1 MLLNKNIQHYIVRF
15 ITFISVLY
23 MTTLAL
29 NIGINGSFLHFTWS
43 TSKIILVCNKWR
55 IFILLPIPMVL
66 KQFGLRLSLHP
77 SILLRNWTR
86 FCLCSLN
93 LPNWAYWK
101 WKFRKLKLIYL
112 PIHFKIATTNILIAN
127 TEILDQPKNSF
138 DF

>member
-1 MLLNKNIQHYIVRF
+1 MLLKKNIVHYIVRF

-43 TSKIILVCNKWR
+43 KSKIILVCNKWR

-66 KQFGLRLSLHP
+66 KEFGLRLSLHP
-77 SILLRNWTR
+77 LILLRNWTK

-93 LPNWAYWK
+93 LSYWAYWK

-112 PIHFKIATTNILIAN
+112 PIHFKIATINILFAN
-127 TEILDQPKNSF
+127 TEILGQPNNSL